1 MPAQKMAEPR
11 LVGCGKTWF
20 PGEDVLVHPGSRI
33 SVKKQPDIRTVCSEL
48 MRPAA
53 SAAIGGQDFCGG
65 RWRSARRWRREGRV
79 LAR

>member
-1 MPAQKMAEPR
+1 MPAQKMAEPK

-53 SAAIGGQDFCGG
+53 Q
-65 RWRSARRWRREGRV
+65 ARLSVARISVVEGRGRRGGGGGK
-79 LAR
+79 AGC